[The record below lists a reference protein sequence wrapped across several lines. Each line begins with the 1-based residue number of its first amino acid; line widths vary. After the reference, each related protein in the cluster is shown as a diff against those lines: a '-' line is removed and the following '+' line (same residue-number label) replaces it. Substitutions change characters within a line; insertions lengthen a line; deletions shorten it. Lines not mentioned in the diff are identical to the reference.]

1 MRYVIIGN
9 STAAVAAIEG
19 IRSVDNVG
27 EITVLTDE
35 IYEAYGRP
43 LISYYLWGKTTPEKM
58 HYRPADFY
66 EKNGVLLRRGET
78 VVSIDPER
86 KTVALQSG
94 EKVAYDKLLVAA
106 GSRPFVPPMEGLET
120 VQNKFSFMKFD
131 DALALERAICKDSR
145 LLVVGAGLIG
155 LKCVEGIL
163 ERVASVDVVDLA
175 DRILSSVLDEGGAAT
190 VRAFLE
196 KKGVKFHLGDSVVAF
211 SENEAS
217 LKSGGKIGFDVLVL
231 AVGVRPNAE
240 LVKDAGGETSRGI
253 VTDDRQET
261 SLKDVYAAGDCAE
274 SVDVTDGRRKV
285 LALLPNAYYQGR
297 TAGINM
303 AGGEARLNDCMPL
316 NAVGFFGLHVL
327 TAGAYVGEVYE
338 EHGENTYKKL
348 FVQDG
353 LLKGF
358 ILIGDVAR
366 AGIYTALIRERT
378 PLDSVDFEM
387 LRKAPALA
395 AFAAAERR
403 EKLAKKV

>member
-1 MRYVIIGN
+1 M
-9 STAAVAAIEG
+9 
-19 IRSVDNVG
+19 
-27 EITVLTDE
+27 
-35 IYEAYGRP
+35 P
-43 LISYYLWGKTTPEKM
+43 
-58 HYRPADFY
+58 
-66 EKNGVLLRRGET
+66 
-78 VVSIDPER
+78 
-86 KTVALQSG
+86 
-94 EKVAYDKLLVAA
+94 
-106 GSRPFVPPMEGLET
+106 
-120 VQNKFSFMKFD
+120 
-131 DALALERAICKDSR
+131 
-145 LLVVGAGLIG
+145 
-155 LKCVEGIL
+155 
-163 ERVASVDVVDLA
+163 
-175 DRILSSVLDEGGAAT
+175 
-190 VRAFLE
+190 
-196 KKGVKFHLGDSVVAF
+196 
-211 SENEAS
+211 
-217 LKSGGKIGFDVLVL
+217 
-231 AVGVRPNAE
+231 
-240 LVKDAGGETSRGI
+240 
-253 VTDDRQET
+253 
-261 SLKDVYAAGDCAE
+261 GDCAE
-274 SVDVTDGRRKV
+274 SVDITDGRRKV